1 MATCEHPS
9 RRQALTWAGT
19 GVAAFAL
26 AACAGEEPA
35 PLPRP
40 GEPLLPLDEVP
51 VGSSAVVRTGEGAEV
66 VITRVA
72 TDEVVAFS
80 AVCTHQGCTVRRET
94 EVLACPCHGS
104 QFHPA
109 EGTVVRGPAEEPL
122 PTVAVRVEAGTVV
135 VG

>member
-1 MATCEHPS
+1 MATCSDPS
-9 RRQALTWAGT
+9 RRQVLTWAGT
-19 GVAAFAL
+19 GVAALAL

-66 VITRVA
+66 VVSRVSA
-72 TDEVVAFS
+72 EEVVAFS

-104 QFHPA
+104 QFDPSD
-109 EGTVVRGPAEEPL
+109 GTVVRGPAEEPL
-122 PTVAVRVEAGTVV
+122 PTVAVRIEAGTVV